1 VIPAQFDYVR
11 PTTVDEVVR
20 ALTDALAQDSEVKV
34 LAGGQSLMPVL
45 RLRLAAPELIVDIG
59 GIPELRGVREDGDE
73 IVIGA
78 MTTHHDVV
86 RDDLVKEHL
95 GLLSDAA
102 ATVADPQVRHRGTLG
117 GALSHADPAG
127 DLGAV
132 ALALGASF
140 VIVGP
145 SGSRT
150 VPATEFFVDLFTT
163 ALGEDEILTEIRFP
177 RYTGWHHHY
186 EKFNRT
192 AQAWSMVAVAAAVK
206 LSGDTIEDA
215 RIGLTNMGSTPIR
228 ASAVEAALVGRP
240 ATEETV
246 RAAAEHACE
255 GTSAPSDSDAAAD
268 YREHLARVL
277 TARAVLVAG
286 VGLSSSVAG

>member
-1 VIPAQFDYVR
+1 VIPAPFTYAR
-11 PTTVDEVVR
+11 PSSLDEAVR
-20 ALTDALAQDSEVKV
+20 ALSSGLAGGEEVKV
-34 LAGGQSLMPVL
+34 LAGGQSLLPVL
-45 RLRLAAPELIVDIG
+45 RLRLAAPSLVVDLG
-59 GIPELRGVREDGDE
+59 GIAELRGVREEGSGDDGE

-86 RDDLVKEHL
+86 RDELVRTHV

-117 GALSHADPAG
+117 GALAHADPAG
-127 DLGAV
+127 DLGAA

-150 VPATEFFVDLFTT
+150 VPADEFFVDLFTT
-163 ALGEDEILTEIRFP
+163 ALGEDEVLARIRFP
-177 RYTGWHHHY
+177 KYTGWVHHY

-192 AQAWSMVAVAAAVK
+192 AQAWSMVAVAVALQVE
-206 LSGDTIEDA
+206 GGTIAQA

-228 ASAVEAALVGRP
+228 AAAVEAALTGQP
-240 ATEETV
+240 ASADTA
-246 RAAAEHACE
+246 RAAAQHAVE
-255 GTSAPSDSDAAAD
+255 GTSAPSDADAAAD

-277 TARAVLVAG
+277 TGRAVA
-286 VGLSSSVAG
+286 SVR